1 MASAMLEKSIPI
13 VKAAQIKEQIKEK
26 NNVDISNQK
35 IRKILKNEMGLR
47 YRRVKK
53 VPIQANSER
62 CLILRQQYAL
72 KMIGLLE

>member
-1 MASAMLEKSIPI
+1 MAAAMLEKSIPI
-13 VKAAQIKEQIKEK
+13 VKAAQIKEQIKEQ